1 MGQSGAIRCNF
12 NGSASIWAPS
22 GPISCESAMRSLRL
36 YLVICS
42 YGSAHFCAGVA
53 LDPYILIV
61 VASVSGSVLSQRSV
75 VLWSCA
81 FLRPPPG
88 LPTASNKNENPLL
101 TEHQFLRHSAQ
112 VLEKAHQSRDPRAW
126 AKLGRSDVMSVDM
139 NRN

>member
-75 VLWSCA
+75 VLWSFA
-81 FLRPPPG
+81 FLRPPLASR
-88 LPTASNKNENPLL
+88 LPRTKMKTPCSLSISFYGTPRRCWKRHINPETLG
-101 TEHQFLRHSAQ
+101 HGPNWG
-112 VLEKAHQSRDPRAW
+112 DP
-126 AKLGRSDVMSVDM
+126 M
-139 NRN
+139 